1 MPSDQEESRRDRDGA
16 AEDARTQ
23 FMDSVHLFYSWQS
36 DRAGKLCRDFIWNAL
51 GQAAPLV
58 QAQTGVEL
66 LLDRDTV
73 GVAGTPPVTDTIL
86 AKIRACDIFLGDMS
100 FVGQAEG
107 DTGKLLPNPNVMAE
121 YGFARAIK
129 DHAQLQLVMNTA
141 FGSPTELPFDMRHM
155 RFPTTYNAPPGI
167 SDGARRTART
177 KLGEDLVPF
186 LVSSVKEVLVARRAK
201 APDDKVARATA
212 VIGDIDAL
220 THRGDSP
227 AIVSNPR
234 LRVRLVPLA
243 TLDEPDLDPLVVK
256 QLRPS
261 FVPAGFAND
270 RRQDHTDGWQWASF
284 DPPRGIAGKP
294 NSESRW
300 LVRLVK
306 PGAFEAAVTI
316 GSWTDDD
323 PTIVVRGH
331 QLEAR
336 IVAAVQ
342 ELGALAAAVGLGGPA
357 VVAVAL
363 HGVEDVQVAGSRSTG
378 RRIGYPDVTL
388 GTLSLADAQVLQPIV
403 LKQMLDQLWLMSGWD
418 EGSPSFG
425 GGQWAGQDGGEP
437 YQL

>member
-1 MPSDQEESRRDRDGA
+1 MLDPH
-16 AEDARTQ
+16 

-36 DRAGKLCRDFIWNAL
+36 DRTGKLCRDFIWNAL

-66 LLDRDTV
+66 RLDRDTV

-107 DTGKLLPNPNVMAE
+107 DAGKLLPNPNVMAE

-129 DHAQLQLVMNTA
+129 DHAQLQPVMNTA
-141 FGSPTELPFDMRHM
+141 FGPPTDLPFDMRHM

-177 KLGEDLVPF
+177 KLAEDLVPF
-186 LVSSVKEVLVARRAK
+186 LVSSVKEVLIARRAK

-270 RRQDHTDGWQWASF
+270 RRHDHTDGWQWASF

-294 NSESRW
+294 NPESRW

-306 PGAFEAAVTI
+306 PGAFEAAITI
-316 GSWTDDD
+316 GSRIDDD
-323 PTIVVRGH
+323 PTIVVQGH

-336 IVAAVQ
+336 IVAGVHG
-342 ELGALAAAVGLGGPA
+342 LGKLAGAVGLGGPA

-363 HGVEDVQVAGSRSTG
+363 HGVEDVQIAGGRRTG
-378 RRIGYPDVTL
+378 RRVGYPDVTL
-388 GTLSLADAQVLQPIV
+388 GTLSLANAQALQPV
-403 LKQMLDQLWLMSGWD
+403 ALKQMLDQLWLMSGWD

-425 GGQWAGQDGGEP
+425 AGQWAGEAGGDP
-437 YQL
+437 YRL